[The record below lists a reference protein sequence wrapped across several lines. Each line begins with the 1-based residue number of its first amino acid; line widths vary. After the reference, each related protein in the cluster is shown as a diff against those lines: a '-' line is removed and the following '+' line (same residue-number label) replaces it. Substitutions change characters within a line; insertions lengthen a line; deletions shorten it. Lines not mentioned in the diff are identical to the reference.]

1 MAVLLVAFIIIIIII
16 IIGTVTQLD
25 ILSWTVMHE
34 KLLFIFFSIHDRF

>member
-1 MAVLLVAFIIIIIII
+1 MAIYTPLVAFIIILIII

-34 KLLFIFFSIHDRF
+34 KICFLYS